1 VTARIIAQCLGV
13 GLTGVAAWIIPA
25 WGVKRL
31 LPALERSGTAVV
43 NYRGRTVSS
52 GLGVVWLLWAA
63 GVMLA
68 GALGKGVFEI
78 VRASTPSDGTLHW
91 DFAQAFWPMRL
102 GGVLPL
108 VLAAYGFGLI
118 DDLFGDRSVR
128 GFRGHIGEL
137 TRGRLTTG
145 ALKLLGIGA
154 AAAYVA
160 ADLASG
166 VVGPNPETTA
176 RGWTAT
182 VGWLVA
188 WALATLIIALSANLV
203 NLMDVRPGR
212 ALKVYSLMATGG
224 AAAIV
229 LSVSGAVGAVAASA
243 WTWYP
248 SVPEIVGSS
257 LGLLLLVLGPVFAA
271 WRHDLGE
278 HAMLGD
284 AGANAA
290 GALAGFLVA
299 LVLPLAG
306 LAVVAAVLLAM
317 NLVSEKVSY
326 TEVIE
331 RNALLSRLDGL
342 GRRRDGADGEGEDP
356 AGTPG
361 TDLPAG
367 D

>member
-1 VTARIIAQCLGV
+1 
-13 GLTGVAAWIIPA
+13 
-25 WGVKRL
+25 
-31 LPALERSGTAVV
+31 
-43 NYRGRTVSS
+43 
-52 GLGVVWLLWAA
+52 
-63 GVMLA
+63 
-68 GALGKGVFEI
+68 
-78 VRASTPSDGTLHW
+78 
-91 DFAQAFWPMRL
+91 
-102 GGVLPL
+102 
-108 VLAAYGFGLI
+108 
-118 DDLFGDRSVR
+118 
-128 GFRGHIGEL
+128 
-137 TRGRLTTG
+137 
-145 ALKLLGIGA
+145 
-154 AAAYVA
+154 
-160 ADLASG
+160 

-278 HAMLGD
+278 HAM
-284 AGANAA
+284 
-290 GALAGFLVA
+290 FLVA